1 MGKMSAMKPSEL
13 RTLMV
18 LLLFFLLPYDAAMG
32 DVYKYVDDQGHV
44 HFTDDLTTIPEK
56 YWERVQTR
64 KASQKAPA
72 ERTPAV
78 EPESID
84 SRSTSVDIDDFG
96 HVYLQVEAR
105 YRGRSETLRFMLDTG
120 SSMSSLTAHAAD
132 MLGVTYAE
140 GKASTV
146 VADGRVV
153 SNVWVTLDEMT
164 VGPFVLEDKPVLI
177 HGSEPQKELP
187 YEGLL
192 GQDLLSKVEY
202 RVDREKKRIQWL
214 KTDF

>member
-1 MGKMSAMKPSEL
+1 MKLRGL

-18 LLLFFLLPYDAAMG
+18 SLLFFFLPYDAVMG
-32 DVYKYVDDQGHV
+32 DVYKYADDQGHV
-44 HFTDDLTTIPEK
+44 HFTDDFTTIPEE
-56 YWERVQTR
+56 YWDRVQTR
-64 KASQKAPA
+64 KTSQKAPA
-72 ERTPAV
+72 ERTPV
-78 EPESID
+78 SEPEPVD
-84 SRSTSVDIDDFG
+84 ARSTAVDIDDLG

-120 SSMSSLTAHAAD
+120 SSMSSLTAQAAD
-132 MLGVTYAE
+132 MLGVIYAE
-140 GKASTV
+140 GEASTV

-153 SNVWVTLDEMT
+153 SNGWVTLDKMT

-187 YEGLL
+187 YQGLL

-202 RVDREKKRIQWL
+202 RVDRKKKRIQWL

>member
-1 MGKMSAMKPSEL
+1 MKRPEL
-13 RTLMV
+13 PILPV
-18 LLLFFLLPYDAAMG
+18 SLLILFMFLSVPVYEARG
-32 DVYKYVDDQGHV
+32 EVYKYLDDEGQI

-56 YWERVQTR
+56 YWDEVQTLKVSR
-64 KASQKAPA
+64 KEPA
-72 ERTPAV
+72 ERTPASA
-78 EPESID
+78 PELPGPP
-84 SRSTSVDIDDFG
+84 STAVDIDEFG

-105 YRGRSETLRFMLDTG
+105 YRSRSETFRFMLDTG

-132 MLGVTYAE
+132 MLGVIYAE
-140 GKASTV
+140 GETSTV

-153 SNVWVTLDEMT
+153 SNGWVTLDKMQ
-164 VGPFVLEDKPVLI
+164 VGPFVLENKPVLI
-177 HGSEPQKELP
+177 HGSDPRQELP

-202 RVDREKKRIQWL
+202 RLDRENKQIQWL